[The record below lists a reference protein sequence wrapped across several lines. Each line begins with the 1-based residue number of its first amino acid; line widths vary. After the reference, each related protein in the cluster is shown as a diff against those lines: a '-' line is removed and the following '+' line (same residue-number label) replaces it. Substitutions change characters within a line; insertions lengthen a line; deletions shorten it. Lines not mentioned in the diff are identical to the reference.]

1 MKKNSTKRWIK
12 GYTLAELLAAVA
24 ILVILM
30 AIAVPA
36 ILTIRRNVRQRAL
49 DNKAEVIY
57 TAVQNNLTK
66 LRGNGNAE
74 SFSASKATEL
84 NVIPA
89 DMDSDGDDELYYVI
103 SNDKENSANAA
114 GVLVTSD
121 TLDADL
127 YSHYWVVEYNPTSA
141 SVYAVFYSETRSD
154 YTPSSYNSLRYKKN
168 RLVDGAR
175 VGYYGG
181 DSVEADTTTALAP
194 KVTINN
200 EEKLQLV
207 ITCKRPDEN
216 PLSFDVELSDTEGH
230 IINLVYGTDSTGKK
244 LVHKKDDLLSADSSK
259 LKENESGEIR
269 GAKYTLTITL
279 DALNLDGETGS
290 RFVELY
296 GQDNGYLANNNKGLT
311 PGTALTVKVT
321 AHSTNSLVDGMT
333 VTAATNSLFGDGST
347 DTEAEI
353 LYGRHLQN
361 LDIGSS
367 KVTDKITSAVQ
378 KSDIDFKKESN
389 NTADTTEDTSS
400 WYSCYKDLTFVPIT
414 NGNLTSY
421 KGDLGSEGQDSSLCV
436 INHLTTKTS
445 DKAGLFAIVPDGMT
459 ISNVALSGA
468 SIIGNSEAGS
478 YAGGFV
484 AYANGALSLNNCR
497 LYLDESDIKGKTEK
511 NLWIKNAATEGGLVG
526 YAEGKVTIK
535 NSLAATVMGGT
546 NTSMA
551 GGLIGEA
558 EGGADIVSSY
568 ADSYV
573 SGKQVG
579 GLIAKSD
586 GATSINASY
595 SVGYLTAGTVAGGF
609 IAGGSGTVTMKNSY
623 TAVSWYSTG
632 TTAAEI
638 VRYSTVPKKDGSTA
652 SNTYFLQVGTDY
664 REETAENKAVGTKI
678 TYTSLSSVTK
688 MSAALNNGET
698 YFVSAAT
705 TNAYNLKD
713 QGLSGY
719 SYPEISG
726 LPHYGDWQADFEAGS
741 LVYYEVYKDA
751 SGNISYGFYGGNI
764 TPSLR
769 NDLTVIGDGYGVV
782 YDESDKPTTDFYVTY
797 QSANS
802 NGTVTEPTQAINPS
816 ETSYS
821 VTVSGS
827 AYLIYPLPA
836 EIVNSVP
843 IGSNYYQKITVR
855 GASAVGGSG
864 TDTNAEDGNVFYY
877 NPHFAKT
884 VTNAPDAG
892 KTITTPATISIR
904 TARQLYSLSKYYDNY
919 KLATQKSTFTQELDI
934 YYDRYE
940 WATYYNAGINTISVQ
955 TPIGVSMPFIATYD
969 GGCHIID
976 GISFMSNRTKI
987 GLFGEN
993 SGTIQ
998 NVFLASDYV
1007 KGDATNPYLSYS
1019 GNIENNKTVYMGAL
1033 AGVNRGK
1040 ISNCAVSGFYVAG
1053 ASHTMYVRENGTL
1066 YFGGLVGSNSGTVSN
1081 CEVDTPLANAN
1092 ILYGKAYIGGFA
1104 GENTSQGRITNCYS
1118 VGKLTVEYSK
1128 GENSDMSGFTA
1139 KNAGSILNSYCAVT
1153 MTSAGSTTTYAFAKR
1168 GGSITDCTYLGGG
1181 TLTYLGSMEAFDNTD
1196 GSGSMKTFIDMKTG
1210 SGSTARANS
1219 ATTASTGYP
1228 FRTVVTDANGQ
1239 GVHFGNWQ
1247 TASTLGKFGILY
1259 WEKEESGSNN
1269 GYHFSYIGYYKDENG
1284 NLQKSNG
1291 STLCKEHDDGGIITE
1306 YGYAYYY
1313 ASNAG
1318 EAPKMEA
1325 KDFQI
1330 GNKNEEASEALT
1342 SRLNGFTVVAYTT
1355 APAIQQSKNATESYM
1370 KMTSG
1375 AENGVW
1381 TLTETLADKT
1391 TKEYSF
1397 TLNPFFADAM
1407 QYGTENSTETPMPG
1421 ETGNEYEI
1429 RSAEQ
1434 LQYINWNSSTGDAIT
1449 TLDSKNYNTYVNYYT
1464 YLGKELAS
1472 SSGSS
1477 STSSEISY
1485 IWTGDEA
1492 PEQQKYVLNS
1502 NTTCS
1507 HKSGGRNSKAI
1518 DYYVD
1523 VTVNSTNY
1531 WEFVEDSGSTT
1542 SYEVT
1547 TWSYKS
1553 INDGSFFNINYR
1565 YHYTFTT
1572 STKTGYWKWVGSG
1585 KPTDGTTTWT
1595 KNGGDTDRNGELSFL
1610 QSHDVDADMT
1620 PNGDK
1625 LFTQIGSLYDENG
1638 KYDTESTIV
1647 YAAYFT
1653 GSYDGN
1659 TYSIKNIEI
1668 KSCNA
1673 LIGLFGAIVGGNV
1686 QNVTLYSENG
1696 NYIQRTETSTASK
1709 SWYAI
1714 GGLCGLAGTGT
1725 GDGAKYSTITNCTV
1739 SGYTICDNS
1748 ICSSWGD
1755 GNIGGMLGISTM
1767 DILNCTAVN
1776 TIKLNTVFRTSK
1788 TDAGYKGDG
1797 VSLRTGG
1804 LVGSMRGTLTNSY
1817 TGGEIVISDECYENA
1832 QYSCGSKIF
1841 LGGLTGGI
1849 YLKSGGN
1856 LGTMLGSEIQGFS
1869 GYKSSENDVN
1879 NTSQNYNQKKC
1890 EIATQT
1896 IENCYTYIKMPCDKI
1911 DRIKSISPIG
1921 SNGETPDENYT
1932 NCHVRVKIENCYYYE
1947 NNIPKTKEFTN
1958 EKSNGNT
1965 NIDTTPVGLTWEEMQ
1980 TTLFEKLSDAGFTA
1994 VTSQEN
2000 GQSVD
2005 GKYTFPGNNT
2015 SLDGENYPLP
2025 TILTQTTSGG
2035 TVRVHY
2041 GEWPNNGIYWERSR
2055 ASMDI
2060 FESLLLDDGDYKGK
2074 SIQTFILNGNGKIGT
2089 DLTFDEFSFSYGSV
2103 TDDETVD
2110 GSESGTDTGS
2120 DSESGT
2126 DISGDDKTSETD
2138 ESETG
2143 STEPIAKVIDIK
2155 YAGEAG
2161 GYVAT
2166 VEAYKTGTE
2175 TITVTVGDQ
2184 SAEFALTVS
2193 ADIAAYVSED
2203 SVIMEKGNKATFSLF
2218 VLQGD
2223 SRPVESTNADT
2234 GKKINSMP
2242 ANVRNLA
2249 PYMTW
2254 VIQMDKK
2261 FEEAEY
2267 LEVSNVTTNESNSE
2281 FTITCNNALDE
2292 KVTLTVKGT
2301 YTYQGVN
2308 YTVHT
2313 EVTVNKPAEAET
2325 PEDVSGDDS
2334 KADSVSDNDLKADSL
2349 SGDNLEAGS
2358 VSGNSIVTND
2368 MMSDDSED
2376 ATDSSKAGASTEEKT
2391 TPADGESK
2399 TDSSQTDATTGGQTT
2414 GDNQT
2419 TLPDALPS
2427 KTDDTSETS
2436 DETSDSQKGNS
2447 GASNNDAIVPKAV
2460 TDGDEGTQPEEN
2472 EPAE

>member
-1 MKKNSTKRWIK
+1 
-12 GYTLAELLAAVA
+12 
-24 ILVILM
+24 
-30 AIAVPA
+30 
-36 ILTIRRNVRQRAL
+36 
-49 DNKAEVIY
+49 
-57 TAVQNNLTK
+57 
-66 LRGNGNAE
+66 
-74 SFSASKATEL
+74 
-84 NVIPA
+84 
-89 DMDSDGDDELYYVI
+89 
-103 SNDKENSANAA
+103 
-114 GVLVTSD
+114 
-121 TLDADL
+121 
-127 YSHYWVVEYNPTSA
+127 
-141 SVYAVFYSETRSD
+141 
-154 YTPSSYNSLRYKKN
+154 
-168 RLVDGAR
+168 
-175 VGYYGG
+175 
-181 DSVEADTTTALAP
+181 
-194 KVTINN
+194 
-200 EEKLQLV
+200 
-207 ITCKRPDEN
+207 
-216 PLSFDVELSDTEGH
+216 
-230 IINLVYGTDSTGKK
+230 
-244 LVHKKDDLLSADSSK
+244 
-259 LKENESGEIR
+259 
-269 GAKYTLTITL
+269 
-279 DALNLDGETGS
+279 
-290 RFVELY
+290 
-296 GQDNGYLANNNKGLT
+296 
-311 PGTALTVKVT
+311 
-321 AHSTNSLVDGMT
+321 
-333 VTAATNSLFGDGST
+333 
-347 DTEAEI
+347 
-353 LYGRHLQN
+353 
-361 LDIGSS
+361 
-367 KVTDKITSAVQ
+367 
-378 KSDIDFKKESN
+378 
-389 NTADTTEDTSS
+389 
-400 WYSCYKDLTFVPIT
+400 
-414 NGNLTSY
+414 
-421 KGDLGSEGQDSSLCV
+421 
-436 INHLTTKTS
+436 
-445 DKAGLFAIVPDGMT
+445 
-459 ISNVALSGA
+459 
-468 SIIGNSEAGS
+468 
-478 YAGGFV
+478 
-484 AYANGALSLNNCR
+484 
-497 LYLDESDIKGKTEK
+497 
-511 NLWIKNAATEGGLVG
+511 
-526 YAEGKVTIK
+526 
-535 NSLAATVMGGT
+535 
-546 NTSMA
+546 
-551 GGLIGEA
+551 
-558 EGGADIVSSY
+558 
-568 ADSYV
+568 
-573 SGKQVG
+573 
-579 GLIAKSD
+579 
-586 GATSINASY
+586 
-595 SVGYLTAGTVAGGF
+595 
-609 IAGGSGTVTMKNSY
+609 
-623 TAVSWYSTG
+623 
-632 TTAAEI
+632 
-638 VRYSTVPKKDGSTA
+638 
-652 SNTYFLQVGTDY
+652 
-664 REETAENKAVGTKI
+664 
-678 TYTSLSSVTK
+678 
-688 MSAALNNGET
+688 
-698 YFVSAAT
+698 
-705 TNAYNLKD
+705 
-713 QGLSGY
+713 
-719 SYPEISG
+719 
-726 LPHYGDWQADFEAGS
+726 
-741 LVYYEVYKDA
+741 
-751 SGNISYGFYGGNI
+751 
-764 TPSLR
+764 
-769 NDLTVIGDGYGVV
+769 
-782 YDESDKPTTDFYVTY
+782 
-797 QSANS
+797 
-802 NGTVTEPTQAINPS
+802 
-816 ETSYS
+816 
-821 VTVSGS
+821 
-827 AYLIYPLPA
+827 
-836 EIVNSVP
+836 
-843 IGSNYYQKITVR
+843 
-855 GASAVGGSG
+855 
-864 TDTNAEDGNVFYY
+864 
-877 NPHFAKT
+877 
-884 VTNAPDAG
+884 
-892 KTITTPATISIR
+892 
-904 TARQLYSLSKYYDNY
+904 
-919 KLATQKSTFTQELDI
+919 
-934 YYDRYE
+934 
-940 WATYYNAGINTISVQ
+940 
-955 TPIGVSMPFIATYD
+955 
-969 GGCHIID
+969 
-976 GISFMSNRTKI
+976 
-987 GLFGEN
+987 
-993 SGTIQ
+993 
-998 NVFLASDYV
+998 
-1007 KGDATNPYLSYS
+1007 
-1019 GNIENNKTVYMGAL
+1019 
-1033 AGVNRGK
+1033 
-1040 ISNCAVSGFYVAG
+1040 VAG

-1181 TLTYLGSMEAFDNTD
+1181 TLTYLGNMEAFDNTD
-1196 GSGSMKTFIDMKTG
+1196 GSGSMKTFIDMKSG
-1210 SGSTARANS
+1210 SGSTAKANS

-1284 NLQKSNG
+1284 NLQKTNG

-1547 TWSYKS
+1547 TWSSKS
-1553 INDGSFFNINYR
+1553 INDGSLFNSNYR

-1595 KNGGDTDRNGELSFL
+1595 KIGGDTDRNGELSFL

-1620 PNGDK
+1620 PNGNV
-1625 LFTQIGSLYDENG
+1625 LFTQIGSLYDVNG
-1638 KYDTESTIV
+1638 SDNGSATTKV
-1647 YAAYFT
+1647 YASYFT

-1659 TYSIKNIEI
+1659 TYSIKNVEI

-1673 LIGLFGAIVGGNV
+1673 VVGLFGAIVGGDV
-1686 QNVTLYSENG
+1686 QNITLYSEKG

-1714 GGLCGLAGTGT
+1714 GGLCGLAGTGSE
-1725 GDGAKYSTITNCTV
+1725 AKSTITNCTV
-1739 SGYTICDNS
+1739 SGYVICDNS
-1748 ICSSWGD
+1748 NYSSWGD
-1755 GNIGGMLGISTM
+1755 ASIGGMLGISTM
-1767 DILNCTAVN
+1767 DISQCTAVN
-1776 TIKLNTVFRTSK
+1776 TIELNSEFTGGTGTK
-1788 TDAGYKGDG
+1788 PDG
-1797 VSLRTGG
+1797 VSVRTGG

-1817 TGGEIVISDECYENA
+1817 TGGEIVITDRCYANVKTSTIA
-1832 QYSCGSKIF
+1832 YGSRIL

-1849 YLKSGGN
+1849 YLKDGGN
-1856 LGTMLGSEIQGFS
+1856 LGGMLGNNIQGFS
-1869 GYKSSENDVN
+1869 NYKSDV
-1879 NTSQNYNQKKC
+1879 SSYKC
-1890 EIATQT
+1890 STATQT
-1896 IENCYTYIKMPCDKI
+1896 IKNCYTYIKMPSSEAEVNKI
-1911 DRIKSISPIG
+1911 YAIEPIG
-1921 SNGETPDENYT
+1921 SNGETSDENDT
-1932 NCHVRVKIENCYYYE
+1932 NRHVRVEIVNCYYYKD
-1947 NNIPKTKEFTN
+1947 NIPTTKDY
-1958 EKSNGNT
+1958 SNSYSNYKT

-2281 FTITCNNALDE
+2281 FTITCNHDLDE

-2334 KADSVSDNDLKADSL
+2334 KADSL
-2349 SGDNLEAGS
+2349 SGDDLEAGS
-2358 VSGNSIVTND
+2358 VSGNDLEADSLSGNSIVTND
-2368 MMSDDSED
+2368 MKSDDSED

-2399 TDSSQTDATTGGQTT
+2399 TDSSQTDATTGGETPKST

>member
-66 LRGNGNAE
+66 LRGNGNAG

-84 NVIPA
+84 SVIPA

-103 SNDKENSANAA
+103 SVDKEDSANAA
-114 GVLVTSD
+114 SVLVTSD

-127 YSHYWVVEYNPTSA
+127 YSHYWVVEYNPASA

-230 IINLVYGTDSTGKK
+230 IINLSYGTDSTGKK
-244 LVHKKDDLLSADSSK
+244 LVHKKDDLLAADSSK
-259 LKENESGEIR
+259 LNDNESGEIR

-279 DALNLDGETGS
+279 DALNLDGETGL
-290 RFVELY
+290 RFAELY
-296 GQDNGYLANNNKGLT
+296 GQGNTYLANNNKGLT
-311 PGTALTVKVT
+311 PGTALNVKVT

-333 VTAATNSLFGDGST
+333 VTAVTNSLFGDDST
-347 DTEAEI
+347 GTEAEI

-361 LDIGSS
+361 LDIDSS
-367 KVTDKITSAVQ
+367 KVTDEIKSAVQ

-389 NTADTTEDTSS
+389 NTADTTEDISS
-400 WYSCYKDLTFVPIT
+400 WYSCYKDLKFVPIT
-414 NGNLTSY
+414 NKNVTSY
-421 KGDLGSEGQDSSLCV
+421 KGDSGSEGQNSQTSSLCV
-436 INHLTTKTS
+436 INHLTTETS
-445 DKAGLFAIVPDGMT
+445 DRAGLFAIVPDGMT
-459 ISNVALSGA
+459 ISNVALSG
-468 SIIGNSEAGS
+468 STITGNGTAGS

-484 AYANGALSLNNCR
+484 AYANGSLTINNCQ
-497 LYLDESDIKGKTEK
+497 LYLNESDIKGKTEK
-511 NLWIKNAATEGGLVG
+511 DLWIKNAATEGGLVG
-526 YAEGKVTIK
+526 YAAGKVTIA
-535 NSLAATVMGGT
+535 NSFAATVIGGA

-551 GGLIGEA
+551 GGLIGET
-558 EGGADIVSSY
+558 EGGADIESSY

-579 GLIAKSD
+579 GLIAKAD
-586 GATSINASY
+586 NATSINASY
-595 SVGYLTAGTVAGGF
+595 SVGYLTAGKVAGGF
-609 IAGGSGTVTMKNSY
+609 VAGGSGKVTMTNSY
-623 TAVSWYSTG
+623 TAVSWYSDEASGST
-632 TTAAEI
+632 
-638 VRYSTVPKKDGSTA
+638 VKRYSTVPKENGSTA
-652 SNTYFLQVGTDY
+652 ANTYFLQVGTDY
-664 REETAENKAVGTKI
+664 SETDSKAVGTKI
-678 TYTSLSSVTK
+678 DYTSLSSVTK
-688 MSAALNNGET
+688 MSAKLNNKVET
-698 YFVSAAT
+698 YFASAAT

-726 LPHYGDWQADFEAGS
+726 LPHYGDWQANFEAGS

-751 SGNISYGFYGGNI
+751 GGNISYGFYGGNI

-769 NDLTVIGDGYGVV
+769 NDLTVIGDGYGVI
-782 YDESDKPTTDFYVTY
+782 YDESDKPTTDFYVSY
-797 QSANS
+797 QSADS
-802 NGTVTEPTQAINPS
+802 RGTVTEQTQAMNPDG
-816 ETSYS
+816 TSYS

-836 EIVNSVP
+836 AIVNAAPV
-843 IGSNYYQKITVR
+843 GSSYYQKITVR
-855 GASAVGGSG
+855 GASAVGSSE
-864 TDTNAEDGNVFYY
+864 TDANAEDGNVFYY

-884 VTNAPDAG
+884 VTNAPDEG
-892 KTITTPATISIR
+892 KTITTPTTISIR

-919 KLATQKSTFTQELDI
+919 ELATQKSTFTQELDI

-940 WATYYNAGINTISVQ
+940 WATYYNAEIKSISVQ
-955 TPIGVSMPFIATYD
+955 SPIGVSMPFIAAYD

-1033 AGVNRGK
+1033 AGVNRGR

-1066 YFGGLVGSNSGTVSN
+1066 YFGGLVGSNRGTVSN
-1081 CEVDTPLANAN
+1081 CEVDTPLANTN

-1104 GENTSQGRITNCYS
+1104 GENTSEGRITNCYS

-1196 GSGSMKTFIDMKTG
+1196 GSGSMKTFIDMKAG
-1210 SGSTARANS
+1210 SGSTAKANS

-1228 FRTVVTDANGQ
+1228 FRTVVTDVNGK

-1318 EAPKMEA
+1318 EAPKMTA

-1330 GNKNEEASEALT
+1330 GNKNEEASKALT
-1342 SRLNGFTVVAYTT
+1342 SRLDGFTVVAYTT
-1355 APAIQQSKNATESYM
+1355 APAIQQSKTATESYM

-1381 TLTETLADKT
+1381 TLTETLEDKT

-1449 TLDSKNYNTYVNYYT
+1449 TLNKDNYAGYVNYYT
-1464 YLGKELAS
+1464 YLGQEVAN
-1472 SSGSS
+1472 SSGIAGE
-1477 STSSEISY
+1477 SEPSY
-1485 IWTGDEA
+1485 IWTGDSS
-1492 PEQQKYVLNS
+1492 PNLQKYTYSQSCSYSGFS
-1502 NTTCS
+1502 NYYI
-1507 HKSGGRNSKAI
+1507 SKTENAG
-1518 DYYVD
+1518 
-1523 VTVNSTNY
+1523 Y
-1531 WEFVEDSGSTT
+1531 WEFIEDSSSSYSKNYEIKTWNSGSSYTHGRWPFKVTHTHYSYTT
-1542 SYEVT
+1542 TE
-1547 TWSYKS
+1547 K
-1553 INDGSFFNINYR
+1553 
-1565 YHYTFTT
+1565 
-1572 STKTGYWKWVGSG
+1572 KGYWKWAGSG
-1585 KPTDGTTTWT
+1585 QPTSGSWEEISD
-1595 KNGGDTDRNGELSFL
+1595 DTVITDGELSFL
-1610 QSHDVDADMT
+1610 QSHDVDANMT
-1620 PNGDK
+1620 PNGST
-1625 LFTQIGSLYDENG
+1625 LFTQIGSLFDKNGEINTEN
-1638 KYDTESTIV
+1638 TEV

-1668 KSCNA
+1668 NSCNA

-1686 QNVTLYSENG
+1686 QKVTLYSENG
-1696 NYIQRTETSTASK
+1696 NYIQRTETGTDSK

-1714 GGLCGLAGTGT
+1714 GGLCGLVGAGTE
-1725 GDGAKYSTITNCTV
+1725 DKSTITNCTV
-1739 SGYTICDNS
+1739 SGYVICDKS

-1755 GNIGGMLGISTM
+1755 GNIGGMFGICTM
-1767 DILNCTAVN
+1767 DISQCTAVN
-1776 TIKLNTVFRTSK
+1776 EICLDTKFPSSSG
-1788 TDAGYKGDG
+1788 DGYKSDG

-1817 TGGEIVISDECYENA
+1817 TGGEITITQRCYDNA
-1832 QYSCGSKIF
+1832 QYGYGSKIF

-1856 LGTMLGSEIQGFS
+1856 LGTMLGSNIQGFS

-1879 NTSQNYNQKKC
+1879 NTSQNYNRKKC

-1896 IENCYTYIKMPCDKI
+1896 IENCYTYIKMPCDKK

-1932 NCHVRVKIENCYYYE
+1932 NCHVYVKIENCYYYE
-1947 NNIPKTKEFTN
+1947 DNISDITTFTN
-1958 EKSNGNT
+1958 PKSNGNT
-1965 NIDTTPVGLTWEEMQ
+1965 NIDTTPVGLTWEQMLDTGENG
-1980 TTLFEKLSDAGFTA
+1980 LLAKLNGTDAGVIFSP
-1994 VTSQEN
+1994 VTSIEN

-2025 TILTQTTSGG
+2025 AILTQTTSGG
-2035 TVRVHY
+2035 TVHVHY
-2041 GEWPNNGIYWERSR
+2041 GEWPNNGIYWEKSR

-2060 FESLLLDDGDYKGK
+2060 FESLVLDEGDYKGR
-2074 SIQTFILNGNGKIGT
+2074 SIQTFILRGNGKIGT
-2089 DLTFDEFSFSYGSV
+2089 DLAFDDFSFSYGSV
-2103 TDDETVD
+2103 SDAETGD
-2110 GSESGTDTGS
+2110 GSESSTDTGS

-2126 DISGDDKTSETD
+2126 DISGDDKTSET
-2138 ESETG
+2138 G
-2143 STEPIAKVIDIK
+2143 STEPIAKVISIEYDSSQS
-2155 YAGEAG
+2155 

-2166 VEAYKTGTE
+2166 VEAYRTGTE
-2175 TITVTVGDQ
+2175 TITVTVRDQ

-2193 ADIAAYVSED
+2193 ADITAYVSED
-2203 SVIMEKGNKATFSLF
+2203 SVIMEKGNQATFSLY

-2223 SRPVESTNADT
+2223 AHPVEKTDDVT

-2242 ANVRNLA
+2242 ENVRNLA

-2254 VIQMDKK
+2254 DIQMDDK
-2261 FEEAEY
+2261 FVEAEY
-2267 LEVSNVTTNESNSE
+2267 LEVSKVTTNESNSE
-2281 FTITCNNALDE
+2281 FTITCKNDLDE
-2292 KVTLTVKGT
+2292 TMILTVKGT
-2301 YTYQGVN
+2301 YTYQGVD
-2308 YTVHT
+2308 YTVNT
-2313 EVTVNKPAEAET
+2313 WVTVNKPAEAET
-2325 PEDVSGDDS
+2325 PEDVSGDNP
-2334 KADSVSDNDLKADSL
+2334 KADSVSGDDLKADSV

-2368 MMSDDSED
+2368 MASDDSED
-2376 ATDSSKAGASTEEKT
+2376 AADSSKAGASTEGET
-2391 TPADGESK
+2391 VPVDGESK
-2399 TDSSQTDATTGGQTT
+2399 TDSSQSEAANEGETPKST

-2419 TLPDALPS
+2419 NLPDALPS
-2427 KTDDTSETS
+2427 KTDDTSETT
-2436 DETSDSQKGNS
+2436 DETSDSQKGTS
-2447 GASNNDAIVPKAV
+2447 GASNNDVIVPKAV
-2460 TDGDEGTQPEEN
+2460 TDGDEGTQSEEN